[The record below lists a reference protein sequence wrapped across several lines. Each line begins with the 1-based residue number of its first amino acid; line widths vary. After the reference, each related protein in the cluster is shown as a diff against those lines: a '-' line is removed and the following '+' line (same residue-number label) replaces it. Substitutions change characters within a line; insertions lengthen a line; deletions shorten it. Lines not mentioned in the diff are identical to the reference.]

1 MISDQKIIEKHLQQ
15 LLFDIKRGFLQ
26 YVVLSLIDQGPQYA
40 YEIKEKVYAVT
51 GGTFDIDRN
60 NLYKKL
66 RTLEHE
72 GILKSLEKPSDH
84 GANRKY
90 YSLTPFG
97 KNFLKEV
104 SSLMQPVIE
113 SFYNRMRDLDIG

>member
-1 MISDQKIIEKHLQQ
+1 MNADQKIIKKHMDQ

-40 YEIKEKVYAVT
+40 YEIKERVLEVT

-72 GILKSLEKPSDH
+72 GILKSFERPSEY

-97 KNFLKEV
+97 KSFLHEV
-104 SSLMQPVIE
+104 SSLMHPVIE
-113 SFYNRMRDLDIG
+113 SFYERMRKLDIG